1 MTRDF
6 KFNQFRVGRFVN
18 EYISVCEEMYM
29 DDSEIIDKL
38 LEFFSDD
45 ELRGMGFGNYIKE
58 YMED

>member
-1 MTRDF
+1 MTTDF
-6 KFNQFRVGRFVN
+6 KFDQFRVGRFVS

-45 ELRGMGFGNYIKE
+45 ELRGMGFGDYIKE

>member
-1 MTRDF
+1 MTTDF
-6 KFNQFRVGRFVN
+6 KFDQCRVCRFVS